1 MIKINKKDVET
12 AIGKKLNTKLTS
24 IGVDTAS
31 RAGICFAYADNKYL
45 YLEGQFID
53 IKSTD
58 IYFKY
63 NQLIRSFRDLF
74 AEAAADIKNKTK
86 EYVLIIED
94 TFFGKNVNVLKM
106 ISRMGMIVYM
116 IGQEK
121 GIDNIRFIYP
131 TTSRKNIGIK
141 ATLKKALVHEALSE
155 MLKIKLPDEDIADAY
170 ILAINGL
177 LIENTLI

>member
-1 MIKINKKDVET
+1 MIKINKKQIET
-12 AIGKKLNTKLTS
+12 AIGKRLNTEIKS

-31 RAGICFAYADNKYL
+31 RAGICFAHADKTHL
-45 YLEGQFID
+45 YLDGHFIHVQ
-53 IKSTD
+53 STD

-63 NQLIRSFRDLF
+63 NQLIKSFRDSF
-74 AEAAADIKNKTK
+74 AEVARNIKNKESK
-86 EYVLIIED
+86 YVLIIED
-94 TFFGKNVNVLKM
+94 TYFGKNINVLKM

-121 GIDNIRFIYP
+121 GIDDIRFIYP
-131 TTSRKNIGIK
+131 TTSRKNVGIK
-141 ATLKKALVHEALSE
+141 ANMKKKLVHNALSE
-155 MLKIKLPDEDIADAY
+155 MLKIELPDEDIADAY